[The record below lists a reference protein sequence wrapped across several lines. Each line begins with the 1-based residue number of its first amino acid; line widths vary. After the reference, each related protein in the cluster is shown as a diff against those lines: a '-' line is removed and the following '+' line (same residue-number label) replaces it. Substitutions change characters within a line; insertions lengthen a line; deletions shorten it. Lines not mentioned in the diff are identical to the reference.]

1 MVSQS
6 DFNGLQRDLQRRAGA
21 AQEQAAAV
29 NQAYQRLAQDWTG
42 PSRQQ
47 HEPDNQHV
55 LSLLAGLE
63 QSLSS
68 AAVQAGLVAQD
79 FAEALHE
86 LATICTGVKHW
97 LQSEGNSLKSDVLS
111 LLSAIDSAALKY
123 LGMHERD
130 LPAANNPQWYEL
142 YETAQRHGMTRVV

>member
-29 NQAYQRLAQDWTG
+29 NQAYQTLQWTG

-47 HEPDNQHV
+47 HEADNQHV

-63 QSLSS
+63 ESLNS
-68 AAVQAGLVAQD
+68 AAAQAGLVAQD
-79 FAEALHE
+79 FAEALQE

-97 LQSEGNSLKSDVLS
+97 LSSEGRSLVSDVLS
-111 LLSAIDSAALKY
+111 VVSAIDSAALKY
-123 LGMHERD
+123 LGMREKD

-142 YETAQRHGMTRVV
+142 YETAQRHGMVRVV